1 MSETARIRVARP
13 LAMLKEL
20 SADNS
25 LADPVVHGGADR
37 SVPCGRVSGQG
48 RDVRIGVGWTSRA
61 QGTVAG
67 LAG

>member
-1 MSETARIRVARP
+1 
-13 LAMLKEL
+13 MLKEL

-48 RDVRIGVGWTSRA
+48 ASLRDVRIGVGWTSRA